1 MDCKQCEALLDQ
13 RQKDTLDHEERRE
26 MQAHLD
32 TCQACQM
39 RLAVLESLRTMDEGD
54 EVPISFSQG
63 WRQKIQAEGVQKKKV
78 TLAKASRWLAVAA
91 ALVLV
96 VGGTF
101 ITGQNRRGTSTVDAL
116 PAYSADIGDLAGSFE
131 SEASPISPPMSYA
144 PKREMAEPSLKDDA
158 KIIRTVNLEMST
170 RAFDEDYPAI
180 LRILDQNSGSVQ
192 NTSLYVG
199 NADLRTAYITL
210 RVPSGKL
217 DSLTQAVRNLGRLI
231 SYSESSDDVSET
243 YADLDSRLTT
253 QQSKMERLLVLLSKA
268 ETVEDLIA
276 IETSISDTQYE
287 IDRLTGQL
295 QSIDSRVSLSTVNI
309 TLSEASARET
319 SETRGETLM
328 ARIKSGITAA
338 WQGFVAVLGDF
349 VVFMSV
355 SLPYLLILLTLI
367 LIIRYIIRRRKN
379 K

>member
-39 RLAVLESLRTMDEGD
+39 RLAVLESFSTLDEGD

-101 ITGQNRRGTSTVDAL
+101 ITGQNRRGTSAVDAL
-116 PAYSADIGDLAGSFE
+116 PAYSADIGDMAGSFE
-131 SEASPISPPMSYA
+131 SEASPISPPMGYA

-309 TLSEASARET
+309 ILSEASARET

-355 SLPYLLILLTLI
+355 ILPYLLVLLTLI
-367 LIIRYIIRRRKN
+367 LIIPYIIRRRKN

>member
-1 MDCKQCEALLDQ
+1 
-13 RQKDTLDHEERRE
+13 
-26 MQAHLD
+26 
-32 TCQACQM
+32 
-39 RLAVLESLRTMDEGD
+39 
-54 EVPISFSQG
+54 
-63 WRQKIQAEGVQKKKV
+63 
-78 TLAKASRWLAVAA
+78 
-91 ALVLV
+91 
-96 VGGTF
+96 
-101 ITGQNRRGTSTVDAL
+101 
-116 PAYSADIGDLAGSFE
+116 
-131 SEASPISPPMSYA
+131 
-144 PKREMAEPSLKDDA
+144 MAESSLKDDA

-170 RAFDEDYPAI
+170 RAFDQDYPAI

-309 TLSEASARET
+309 ILSEASARET

-355 SLPYLLILLTLI
+355 ILPYLLVLLTLI
-367 LIIRYIIRRRKN
+367 LIIPYIIRRRKN

>member
-13 RQKDTLDHEERRE
+13 RRKETLDHEERRE

-39 RLAVLESLRTMDEGD
+39 RLAVLESFSTLDKGD

-63 WRQKIQAEGVQKKKV
+63 WRQKIQAEGAQENKV

-91 ALVLV
+91 ALVLI
-96 VGGTF
+96 VGGTY
-101 ITGQNRRGTSTVDAL
+101 ITGQNRRGTDAVYAL
-116 PAYSADIGDLAGSFE
+116 PANSADIGDMAGSFE
-131 SEASPISPPMSYA
+131 SEASPISPPMGYA
-144 PKREMAEPSLKDDA
+144 PKREMAEPSLKDEA

-319 SETRGETLM
+319 SATRDETLI

-338 WQGFVAVLGDF
+338 WQGFVAILGDF

-355 SLPYLLILLTLI
+355 ILPYLLGILTLI

>member
-13 RQKDTLDHEERRE
+13 RQKETLDHEERRE

-39 RLAVLESLRTMDEGD
+39 RLAVLESFSTLDEGD

-101 ITGQNRRGTSTVDAL
+101 ITGQNRRGTSAVDAL
-116 PAYSADIGDLAGSFE
+116 PAYSAVIGDMAGSFE
-131 SEASPISPPMSYA
+131 SEASPISPPMGYA

-217 DSLTQAVRNLGRLI
+217 DSLTRAVRNLGRLI